1 MRRRVFIQGFIGFAT
16 SWSFPT
22 QAQQSDQRR
31 RIAVLLGYPEG
42 DPQAQANIAALKDG
56 LKQLGWTEGYN
67 IQLDLR
73 WAGGDAKVA
82 RAFAKELIG
91 MLPDVIVPST
101 NQVTAIVQQ
110 ETSTVPI
117 VFAFVGDPV
126 GSGFVDSLKGPGGN
140 ITGFANFDNS
150 IGGKWVEILREIAPG
165 VKRARF
171 IFSPEAAPNV
181 SFFHAAE
188 SAAPSFGIELAA
200 LAVHTGGEIEQ
211 RVTKFAV
218 QPDGGLIIAPHAV
231 TLSSRELIA
240 SLSARYRLP
249 AVYSDR
255 YFAESGG
262 LISFGNNTADLFR
275 RVHRPNSQGCQPCRL
290 AGIASDKIRN
300 GDQVESCKGDRNIC
314 AAALIAERR

>member
-1 MRRRVFIQGFIGFAT
+1 MALCRRPAHC
-16 SWSFPT
+16 SWVVGS
-22 QAQQSDQRR
+22 QHLAQNPCAPIRR
-31 RIAVLLGYPEG
+31 TRARLAVLHGRSIPAYKSSNGHRATRDQHRTGRLRFCGRS
-42 DPQAQANIAALKDG
+42 
-56 LKQLGWTEGYN
+56 GW
-67 IQLDLR
+67 Q
-73 WAGGDAKVA
+73 W
-82 RAFAKELIG
+82 
-91 MLPDVIVPST
+91 
-101 NQVTAIVQQ
+101 
-110 ETSTVPI
+110 
-117 VFAFVGDPV
+117 
-126 GSGFVDSLKGPGGN
+126 FVDSLKRPGGN